1 MSSRV
6 ELTDLAK
13 VMIRK
18 YFGLKIRTV
27 AQLAKMYKVSKTKI
41 LEIVK

>member
-1 MSSRV
+1 MANRI

-27 AQLAKMYKVSKTKI
+27 AQLAKMYKVSKATI
-41 LEIVK
+41 LEVVK